1 MTDWTS
7 WNDAVLT
14 RSEQIDPPSS
24 PCEDC
29 PFYDECDD
37 SDECLKEQADEAA
50 RETVMTSEKRKAEI
64 RAWRRYYEA
73 RAKASNNY
81 RRMHG
86 LPMVRRPRRRY
97 GRRSKPPDGS
107 GRWTEER
114 NYTNGVPA

>member
-37 SDECLKEQADEAA
+37 ADECLKEQADE
-50 RETVMTSEKRKAEI
+50 
-64 RAWRRYYEA
+64 EA
-73 RAKASNNY
+73 RDEYWERLVDEELLNDYKYKA
-81 RRMHG
+81 
-86 LPMVRRPRRRY
+86 
-97 GRRSKPPDGS
+97 
-107 GRWTEER
+107 
-114 NYTNGVPA
+114 